1 MTQPTDTT
9 RPIEIAYTKGFSTV
23 QKRKIFKNEDA
34 LVKWFEK
41 NKDDVNVLATT
52 TDF

>member
-1 MTQPTDTT
+1 MT
-9 RPIEIAYTKGFSTV
+9 RPAADTQKIEIAYTKGFSNT

-41 NKDDVNVLATT
+41 NKDDVNILATT
-52 TDF
+52 NA